1 MAWYGLVDSA
11 TGDLVSVGTEAMFP
25 DGNINAYQ
33 GVYDRVDFGASAPD
47 FAISLW
53 NPTTRAFVPRPVPI
67 LISRLDDIQTWLQS
81 DPDWLAV
88 WNTLTTAR
96 KTQIRTG
103 FRRVLAKVLDARQ
116 WRSEDETVEL

>member
-1 MAWYGLVDSA
+1 MTWYGLVSPQS
-11 TGDLVSVGTEAMFP
+11 GDLVSVGTEAMFP
-25 DGNINAYQ
+25 DGNINAYT
-33 GVYDRVDFGASAPD
+33 GVYDVVTFGASAPD

-53 NPTTRAFVPRPVPI
+53 NATTRAFVPRPVPI
-67 LISRLDDIQTWLQS
+67 LISRLDDIQAWLQA

-88 WNTLTTAR
+88 WNSLTAAR

-116 WRSEDETVEL
+116 WRQEDEAVEL